1 MNYLEV
7 CYLVSKDVN
16 ISCYQFLGWFCCGWR
31 RYYVDFR
38 SFEFVEVCV
47 MDYMVFLDIYSTNF
61 WKECV
66 FCWVRVLSY
75 DQLSATPWTVAHQ
88 APLSMEFSRQ
98 EYQGGLLFSHSV
110 MSTSLWP
117 HGPQHARLPVLHCLL
132 EFAQTHVHWLGDAIQ
147 PSRPLSSSSPPAF
160 SLSQNQ
166 GLFQWVGSSH
176 QVAKVFGASASAS
189 ILKDDAIKVLHS
201 VTGVGSHF
209 LLQGIFLIQGLN
221 SCLLHLLRW
230 LLYHCATWEAH
241 SVGQSIW

>member
-16 ISCYQFLGWFCCGWR
+16 ISCHQFLGWFYCGWR
-31 RYYVDFR
+31 RYCVDFR

-66 FCWVRVLSY
+66 FCWVHVLSY

-110 MSTSLWP
+110 MSSSLWP
-117 HGPQHARLPVLHCLL
+117 HGLQHARLPC
-132 EFAQTHVHWLGDAIQ
+132 
-147 PSRPLSSSSPPAF
+147 PSLSSGVCSNSCPLTRWCHPTISHSVVPFSSCLQSF
-160 SLSQNQ
+160 SES
-166 GLFQWVGSSH
+166 GSFPMSWLFES
-176 QVAKVFGASASAS
+176 VAKVLELQHQSFQW
-189 ILKDDAIKVLHS
+189 IFRVD
-201 VTGVGSHF
+201 F
-209 LLQGIFLIQGLN
+209 L
-221 SCLLHLLRW
+221 
-230 LLYHCATWEAH
+230 
-241 SVGQSIW
+241 